1 MSTDNVALAR
11 SLYGAFRQGDAETV
25 LAHLDPDLE
34 VHDAPGGL
42 AGDDGVGVFH
52 GRDSLL
58 SNLLGEMRS
67 VFSDFQIEA
76 EEFIDSGDRMFV
88 AVKLAGTGAES
99 GAHVEMRAYHVWTY
113 EDQVAK
119 RLQIF
124 NVREQALEAAGAP
137 ASGRTER
144 RH

>member
-1 MSTDNVALAR
+1 MSARNVELAR
-11 SLYGAFRQGDAETV
+11 TLYGAFRDGDLETV
-25 LAHLDPDLE
+25 LRHLDPDIE
-34 VHDAPGGL
+34 VWDAPGGL
-42 AGDDGVGVFH
+42 AGDEEVGLFH

-67 VFSDFQIEA
+67 VFSDLRIEA
-76 EEFIDSGDRMFV
+76 DEFIDTGDKLFA
-88 AVKLAGTGAES
+88 AVKLEGTGAES

-113 EDQVAK
+113 EEQVAR

-137 ASGRTER
+137 PDVP
-144 RH
+144 